1 MADSKRQARGGRK
14 TSPPTATTAPD
25 QRGTRWRRVFLLAA
39 AFLSGAA
46 IMVLELA
53 GNRILAPWFGNST
66 CTWTGLIGVVLIS
79 LSCGYYLGG
88 YLADRWPNYSVLA
101 HLLVVSAALTML
113 VPVLQAAVADS
124 VSAASVVSG
133 PILAT
138 LLLLAAPACLLAA
151 VSPFTVKLL
160 SLLSADQRVGVSA
173 GAIGMC
179 ATLGSVLGT
188 FATGLVLVPHLGL
201 QMIFWGTGVV
211 LGLLALAGYL
221 LFSLRFRQNRA
232 APAALVAVLAVLS
245 VGSLHREPLP
255 ETIVFE
261 QTTPYHRIRVIEAPV
276 EDGDRIRYLFLDTTA
291 EGGCFLRSRQ
301 PALQY
306 HQAWEL
312 SRLFFTKPGRAA
324 FLGGG
329 AFSMPEVM
337 LDAFPGL
344 EADVVEVDPAVIEV
358 GRKYFRTGEYPRL
371 HATAGDARRF
381 LRFTPERYDLIVGD
395 AFHGVR
401 SIPGH
406 LVTVEF
412 FDLVRQRLTADGVY
426 LMNIASAVE
435 GRQSPVFRSIAA
447 TVREVFPHVEVF
459 AAEPDRPAKS
469 QNLILVASARDLA
482 GALAAGAPGD
492 RGGDLPRLLAG
503 RLDARQYDDPD
514 APILRDARNPI
525 EYLVAQGLATQ

>member
-1 MADSKRQARGGRK
+1 
-14 TSPPTATTAPD
+14 
-25 QRGTRWRRVFLLAA
+25 
-39 AFLSGAA
+39 
-46 IMVLELA
+46 
-53 GNRILAPWFGNST
+53 
-66 CTWTGLIGVVLIS
+66 
-79 LSCGYYLGG
+79 
-88 YLADRWPNYSVLA
+88 
-101 HLLVVSAALTML
+101 
-113 VPVLQAAVADS
+113 
-124 VSAASVVSG
+124 
-133 PILAT
+133 
-138 LLLLAAPACLLAA
+138 
-151 VSPFTVKLL
+151 
-160 SLLSADQRVGVSA
+160 
-173 GAIGMC
+173 
-179 ATLGSVLGT
+179 
-188 FATGLVLVPHLGL
+188 
-201 QMIFWGTGVV
+201 
-211 LGLLALAGYL
+211 
-221 LFSLRFRQNRA
+221 
-232 APAALVAVLAVLS
+232 